1 MAEDTVAENVGAEPV
16 VAPAEPE
23 VKADVPMA
31 DATPAEA
38 GEKVDAVPEE
48 KVEAPAEPEGNPFDF
63 SAEEEDEGGEAESE
77 PSADGEGEAGG
88 EEYVLDFGA
97 AFGGSDEVRGMITRH
112 AREAGITAEAGS
124 RFISR
129 VCEELRVGAQRAA
142 VDGYKALEEE
152 WRGDFEVKMRGCK
165 QVLRGLVRS
174 GAVSEQDV
182 QALMHPAVFR
192 VVDALRAGAG
202 EVGAVGVKAGATLS
216 NKEAY
221 QRIMNDP
228 KGEAFQ
234 ILMNPSH
241 PKYRE
246 TADYVNRL
254 AGVKVY

>member
-1 MAEDTVAENVGAEPV
+1 MTEETVENVGAEPV

-23 VKADVPMA
+23 VKVDGPVA
-31 DATPAEA
+31 DAAPAEA
-38 GEKVDAVPEE
+38 GEKVDAVPEGKE
-48 KVEAPAEPEGNPFDF
+48 EAPAAEPEVNPFDF
-63 SAEEEDEGGEAESE
+63 SGEEDEGGEAEA
-77 PSADGEGEAGG
+77 PADGEGEAGG

-112 AREAGITAEAGS
+112 AKESGITAEAGS
-124 RFISR
+124 RFISA

-142 VDGYKALEEE
+142 VDGYKALEAE
-152 WRGDFEVKMRGCK
+152 WKGDFEVKMRGCK

-192 VVDALRAGAG
+192 VVDALRAGTG

-228 KGEAFQ
+228 KGEQFQ